1 MKKKIVALLI
11 AASMACAPVAVYAA
25 EDTDARISELESEV
39 ASLKERIES
48 IEQLIT
54 GSEQTEKQTEVTT
67 PKESETEVSETE
79 ASIDANSETDGVD
92 LNSLQKIENK
102 GCTLYYVGSQ
112 LDTDYSGKPCFY
124 VYGYFVNNS
133 DSKKAASLAFLPEA
147 YQDGIALD
155 TMIYSQNVAFQNH
168 STFVLPGADPLQVA
182 FGFELRNTVSD
193 VVLTIN
199 PMFSLSNT
207 DAFSMTL
214 TMPKN

>member
-11 AASMACAPVAVYAA
+11 AATMACAPAAVYAA

-48 IEQLIT
+48 LEQLIT
-54 GSEQTEKQTEVTT
+54 GSEQTEEQTEASAPEETEADT
-67 PKESETEVSETE
+67 STDASSETEG
-79 ASIDANSETDGVD
+79 ID

-102 GCTLYYVGSQ
+102 GCILYYVGSQ
-112 LDTDYSGKPCFY
+112 LDTDYSGEPCLY

-199 PMFSLSNT
+199 PMFSMSST

>member
-1 MKKKIVALLI
+1 MKKRIAALLI
-11 AASMACAPVAVYAA
+11 AASMACAPAAVHAA

-48 IEQLIT
+48 LEQLIT
-54 GSEQTEKQTEVTT
+54 GSEKTEEQTEVST
-67 PKESETEVSETE
+67 PEESETDVSETE
-79 ASIDANSETDGVD
+79 ASTDANSETDGVD
-92 LNSLQKIENK
+92 LDSLQKIENK
-102 GCTLYYVGSQ
+102 GCTLYYVESQ

-155 TMIYSQNVAFQNH
+155 TMIYSQNIAFQNH

-182 FGFELRNTVSD
+182 FGFELRNTVSN

-199 PMFSLSNT
+199 PMFSMSST